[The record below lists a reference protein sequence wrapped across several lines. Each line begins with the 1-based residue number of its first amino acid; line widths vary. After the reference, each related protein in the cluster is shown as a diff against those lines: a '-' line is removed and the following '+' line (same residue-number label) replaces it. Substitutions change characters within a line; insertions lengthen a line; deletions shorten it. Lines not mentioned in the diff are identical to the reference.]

1 MSKLKIHGGHEMIKL
16 ATSKELLRGIEGL
29 ARSQGLYSRIIRN
42 LYNEYE
48 TDEMVLKVLDDI
60 IKENNIQD
68 LLDFVFMIEC

>member
-48 TDEMVLKVLDDI
+48 TDEMVLEVLDDI

-68 LLDFVFMIEC
+68 

>member
-1 MSKLKIHGGHEMIKL
+1 MIKL

-48 TDEMVLKVLDDI
+48 TDEMVLEVLDDI

>member
-1 MSKLKIHGGHEMIKL
+1 MIKL

>member
-1 MSKLKIHGGHEMIKL
+1 MIKL
-16 ATSKELLRGIEGL
+16 ITNKRLLEGIEGL

>member
-1 MSKLKIHGGHEMIKL
+1 MIKL
-16 ATSKELLRGIEGL
+16 ATSKEILKGLEGL

-60 IKENNIQD
+60 IKANNIKD
-68 LLDFVFMIEC
+68 LLDFVFLVEC

>member
-1 MSKLKIHGGHEMIKL
+1 MIKL
-16 ATSKELLRGIEGL
+16 ATSKELLKGIEGL

-48 TDEMVLKVLDDI
+48 TDEMVLEVLDDI

>member
-1 MSKLKIHGGHEMIKL
+1 MIKL
-16 ATSKELLRGIEGL
+16 ITNKRLLEGIEGL

-60 IKENNIQD
+60 IKANNIKD
-68 LLDFVFMIEC
+68 LLDFVFLVEC